1 MTFMNTKE
9 TKFLLQ
15 EHKKQ
20 GFIRFTP
27 TVIVHHPNLS
37 MTTVGQQYKEERS
50 DSTPNKQNLIILLN
64 KHILL

>member
-50 DSTPNKQNLIILLN
+50 DSTPNKEN
-64 KHILL
+64 